1 MLIRLLDIVLSLL
14 GLLFLLP
21 IFVILAVWIKFDS
34 QGSIFFRQIRV
45 GKEGRN
51 FRIYKFRTMIVNAE
65 KMGIITIGERDP
77 RITNSGYFLRKYKLD
92 ELPQFINVLKGEMS
106 FVGPR
111 PEVRKYVEM
120 YNQEQLKIL
129 TVKPGITDY
138 ASIEYIN
145 EDEILGKSLDPEKTY
160 IEEIMPQKIKY
171 NMKYINNKTVIIPK
185 DKIKEKKLIDIGYIY
200 DYSIEPLK
208 FDYFSTEGF
217 IIDLGTIEI
226 IEKNGKI
233 IKEKRKIPPIML
245 KNTIEIYWLENAFH
259 PDIKDIYY
267 HYWLDKYKG
276 EFGDVKKISSNP
288 ELVEIPNDIK
298 KIIEEKKK
306 LSDIEMKVGE
316 ERQGKVITNDT
327 NLFIKTWE
335 KVNK

>member
-21 IFVILAVWIKFDS
+21 IFLILAVWIKFDS

-45 GKEGRN
+45 GKDGKG

-92 ELPQFINVLKGEMS
+92 ELPQLINVLKGEMS

-145 EDEILGKSLDPEKTY
+145 EDEILGKSFNPEKTY

-171 NMKYINNKTVIIPK
+171 NMKYINNKTVIEYF
-185 DKIKEKKLIDIGYIY
+185 KIIFL
-200 DYSIEPLK
+200 
-208 FDYFSTEGF
+208 T
-217 IIDLGTIEI
+217 II
-226 IEKNGKI
+226 KI
-233 IKEKRKIPPIML
+233 IK
-245 KNTIEIYWLENAFH
+245 
-259 PDIKDIYY
+259 
-267 HYWLDKYKG
+267 
-276 EFGDVKKISSNP
+276 
-288 ELVEIPNDIK
+288 
-298 KIIEEKKK
+298 
-306 LSDIEMKVGE
+306 
-316 ERQGKVITNDT
+316 
-327 NLFIKTWE
+327 
-335 KVNK
+335 

>member
-1 MLIRLLDIVLSLL
+1 MLIRLLDIMLSLL
-14 GLLFLLP
+14 GLIFLLP

-45 GKEGRN
+45 GKDGRD

-92 ELPQFINVLKGEMS
+92 ELPQLINVLKGEMS

-145 EDEILGKSLDPEKTY
+145 EDEILGKSSDPEKTY

-171 NMKYINNKTVIIPK
+171 NMKYINNKTVIEYF
-185 DKIKEKKLIDIGYIY
+185 KIIFL
-200 DYSIEPLK
+200 
-208 FDYFSTEGF
+208 T
-217 IIDLGTIEI
+217 II
-226 IEKNGKI
+226 KI
-233 IKEKRKIPPIML
+233 IK
-245 KNTIEIYWLENAFH
+245 
-259 PDIKDIYY
+259 
-267 HYWLDKYKG
+267 
-276 EFGDVKKISSNP
+276 
-288 ELVEIPNDIK
+288 
-298 KIIEEKKK
+298 
-306 LSDIEMKVGE
+306 
-316 ERQGKVITNDT
+316 
-327 NLFIKTWE
+327 
-335 KVNK
+335 

>member
-21 IFVILAVWIKFDS
+21 IFLILAVWIKFDS

-45 GKEGRN
+45 GKDGRD

-92 ELPQFINVLKGEMS
+92 ELPQLINVLKGEMS

-145 EDEILGKSLDPEKTY
+145 EDEILGKSLDPERTY

-171 NMKYINNKTVIIPK
+171 NMKYINNKTVIEYF
-185 DKIKEKKLIDIGYIY
+185 KIIFL
-200 DYSIEPLK
+200 
-208 FDYFSTEGF
+208 T
-217 IIDLGTIEI
+217 II
-226 IEKNGKI
+226 KI
-233 IKEKRKIPPIML
+233 IK
-245 KNTIEIYWLENAFH
+245 
-259 PDIKDIYY
+259 
-267 HYWLDKYKG
+267 
-276 EFGDVKKISSNP
+276 
-288 ELVEIPNDIK
+288 
-298 KIIEEKKK
+298 
-306 LSDIEMKVGE
+306 
-316 ERQGKVITNDT
+316 
-327 NLFIKTWE
+327 
-335 KVNK
+335 

>member
-21 IFVILAVWIKFDS
+21 IFLILAVWIKFDS

-45 GKEGRN
+45 GKDGKG

-65 KMGIITIGERDP
+65 KMGIITIGKRDP

-92 ELPQFINVLKGEMS
+92 ELPQLINVLKGEMS

-111 PEVRKYVEM
+111 PEVRKYAEM

-145 EDEILGKSLDPEKTY
+145 EDEILGKSLNPEKTY

-171 NMKYINNKTVIIPK
+171 NMKYINNKTVIEYF
-185 DKIKEKKLIDIGYIY
+185 KIIFL
-200 DYSIEPLK
+200 
-208 FDYFSTEGF
+208 T
-217 IIDLGTIEI
+217 II
-226 IEKNGKI
+226 KI
-233 IKEKRKIPPIML
+233 IK
-245 KNTIEIYWLENAFH
+245 
-259 PDIKDIYY
+259 
-267 HYWLDKYKG
+267 
-276 EFGDVKKISSNP
+276 
-288 ELVEIPNDIK
+288 
-298 KIIEEKKK
+298 
-306 LSDIEMKVGE
+306 
-316 ERQGKVITNDT
+316 
-327 NLFIKTWE
+327 
-335 KVNK
+335 

>member
-1 MLIRLLDIVLSLL
+1 MLIRLLDIMLSLL

-21 IFVILAVWIKFDS
+21 IFLILAVCIKFDS
-34 QGSIFFRQIRV
+34 QGNIFFRQIRV
-45 GKEGRN
+45 GKEGQD

-92 ELPQFINVLKGEMS
+92 ELPQLINVLKGEMS

-145 EDEILGKSLDPEKTY
+145 EDEILGKSSDPEKTY

-171 NMKYINNKTVIIPK
+171 NMKYINNKTVIEYF
-185 DKIKEKKLIDIGYIY
+185 KIIFL
-200 DYSIEPLK
+200 
-208 FDYFSTEGF
+208 T
-217 IIDLGTIEI
+217 II
-226 IEKNGKI
+226 KI
-233 IKEKRKIPPIML
+233 IK
-245 KNTIEIYWLENAFH
+245 
-259 PDIKDIYY
+259 
-267 HYWLDKYKG
+267 
-276 EFGDVKKISSNP
+276 
-288 ELVEIPNDIK
+288 
-298 KIIEEKKK
+298 
-306 LSDIEMKVGE
+306 
-316 ERQGKVITNDT
+316 
-327 NLFIKTWE
+327 
-335 KVNK
+335 

>member
-21 IFVILAVWIKFDS
+21 IFLILAVWIKFDS

-45 GKEGRN
+45 GKDGRD

-92 ELPQFINVLKGEMS
+92 ELPQLINVLKGEMS

-145 EDEILGKSLDPEKTY
+145 EDEILGKSSDPEKTY

-171 NMKYINNKTVIIPK
+171 NMKYINNKTMIEYFKIIF
-185 DKIKEKKLIDIGYIY
+185 L
-200 DYSIEPLK
+200 
-208 FDYFSTEGF
+208 T
-217 IIDLGTIEI
+217 II
-226 IEKNGKI
+226 KI
-233 IKEKRKIPPIML
+233 IK
-245 KNTIEIYWLENAFH
+245 
-259 PDIKDIYY
+259 
-267 HYWLDKYKG
+267 
-276 EFGDVKKISSNP
+276 
-288 ELVEIPNDIK
+288 
-298 KIIEEKKK
+298 
-306 LSDIEMKVGE
+306 
-316 ERQGKVITNDT
+316 
-327 NLFIKTWE
+327 
-335 KVNK
+335 